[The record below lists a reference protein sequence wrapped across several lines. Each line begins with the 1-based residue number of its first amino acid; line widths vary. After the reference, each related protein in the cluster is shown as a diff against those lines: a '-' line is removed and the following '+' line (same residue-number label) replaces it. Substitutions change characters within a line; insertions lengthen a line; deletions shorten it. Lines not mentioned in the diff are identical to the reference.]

1 MRKQF
6 ICGLVLACAGAAAW
20 AAPIDSLNWLAG
32 CWASVGGEPGSGEH
46 WTSPAVGTMLST
58 ARTIKNGK
66 TVGWEFVVIREIE
79 PGKLAYVA
87 KPHNQAEAAFPVVK
101 LEDGEVVFENPS
113 HDFPQRIIYKRNGE
127 GVDAR
132 IEGMSKGKLKGID
145 YPLRRAA
152 CQ

>member
-6 ICGLVLACAGAAAW
+6 ICGLLLAMTGAVAC
-20 AAPIDSLNWLAG
+20 AAPIDKLNWLAG

-46 WTSPAVGTMLST
+46 WTSPAGGTMLST
-58 ARTIKNGK
+58 ARTVKNGK
-66 TVGWEFVVIREIE
+66 TVGWEFVVIREVE

-87 KPHNQAEAAFPVVK
+87 KPHNQAEATFPVVK
-101 LEDGEVVFENPS
+101 LEDGEVVFENSS
-113 HDFPQRIIYKRNGE
+113 HDFPQRIIYKLNGE
-127 GVDAR
+127 NVDAR

-145 YPLRRAA
+145 YPLKRAA